1 VWEHDVPEEVFMV
14 HELREGALT
23 QTKGV
28 VKYRPEFQAVS
39 PKEEAIMPAQ
49 HDSLTLLSTPVAQA
63 LLQSTIPARLAYT
76 GRDGTPR
83 VLPIWFHWTGEVF
96 VLGTRLNSAKV
107 KALLTYPT
115 VALTIDTESFP
126 YKALQVR
133 GTIEIERIEG
143 IVPEYELCAKR
154 YLGEQ
159 RGQMWMAQLRPAFPP
174 MARIVIRPEW
184 VGVLDLAQL
193 YPQVIE
199 AVMAVE

>member
-1 VWEHDVPEEVFMV
+1 M
-14 HELREGALT
+14 
-23 QTKGV
+23 
-28 VKYRPEFQAVS
+28 
-39 PKEEAIMPAQ
+39 MPAK
-49 HDSLTLLSTPVAQA
+49 HDSLALLQTPVART
-63 LLQSTIPARLAYT
+63 LLQSTIPARLAYM

-96 VLGTRLNSAKV
+96 VLGTRLDSAKV
-107 KALLTYPT
+107 RALSTQPK

-133 GTIEIERIEG
+133 GTIEIETIEG

-159 RGQMWMAQLRPAFPP
+159 RGQAWMAQLRQALLP
-174 MARIVIRPEW
+174 MARIVVRPAW

-199 AVMAVE
+199 AVMSAE

>member
-1 VWEHDVPEEVFMV
+1 
-14 HELREGALT
+14 
-23 QTKGV
+23 
-28 VKYRPEFQAVS
+28 
-39 PKEEAIMPAQ
+39 MPAKQ
-49 HDSLTLLSTPVAQA
+49 DPLALLSTPVAQA
-63 LLQSTIPARLAYT
+63 LLHSTIPARLAYT

-96 VLGTRLNSAKV
+96 VLGTRLDSAKV
-107 KALLTYPT
+107 RALSTQPK

-126 YKALQVR
+126 YQALQVR
-133 GTIEIERIEG
+133 GTIEIETIDG

-159 RGQMWMAQLRPAFPP
+159 RGQAWIAQLRQALLP
-174 MARIVIRPEW
+174 MARMVVRPAW

-199 AVMAVE
+199 AVMSAE